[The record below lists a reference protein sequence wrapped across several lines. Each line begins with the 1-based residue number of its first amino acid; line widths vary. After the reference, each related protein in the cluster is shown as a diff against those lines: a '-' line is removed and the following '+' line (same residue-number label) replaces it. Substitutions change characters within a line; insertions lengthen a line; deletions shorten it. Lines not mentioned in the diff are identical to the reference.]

1 MDFYRVGDKLVSR
14 DKVMG
19 ALEKILELRTKGLSQ
34 HETAQRVGV
43 DRSFISRLEALG
55 EVRKGGSLAIL
66 GFPLENKDELLALSH
81 QLGADYVFLMT
92 DAERH
97 AYIQGFNGVDLLNE
111 LMGLMTR
118 LKEYDIVVM
127 IGSDMR
133 IRLAEAILGEK
144 VMGIPLGESPI
155 TDDVY
160 LDPEELRRLIS
171 TVKGGPE

>member
-1 MDFYRVGDKLVSR
+1 MDFYRVGDKLVST

-19 ALEKILELRTKGLSQ
+19 ALERILEFRAKGLSQ
-34 HETAQRVGV
+34 QETAQRIGV

-66 GFPLENKDELLALSH
+66 GFPLKNKDELLDLSH
-81 QLGADYVFLMT
+81 ELGADYVFLMT
-92 DAERH
+92 DAERI

-118 LKEYDIVVM
+118 LKEYDTVVM

-133 IRLAEAILGEK
+133 IRLAEAILGDK
-144 VMGIPLGESPI
+144 VMGITLGESPI
-155 TDDVY
+155 KCDVF
-160 LDPEELRRLIS
+160 LDPAELRRLIS
-171 TVKGGPE
+171 TVKGGSG